1 LVGASGVGKSALTNC
16 LMDGEHQREGAVRA
30 SDDRGRHTT
39 THRELFVLP
48 SGALLIDTPG
58 LRELALW
65 SEESASP
72 RGFDDIETLVAR
84 CAFRDCHHETE
95 PGCAVLAAVEGGKLP
110 EDRLHSWRKLEAEQR
125 WLLART
131 NPDEARRQK
140 QRWRVLNKAQRHH
153 KKG

>member
-1 LVGASGVGKSALTNC
+1 VCCDGAPVTAV
-16 LMDGEHQREGAVRA
+16 GAVRR
-30 SDDRGRHTT
+30 SID
-39 THRELFVLP
+39 EVLAAARARLVRISP
-48 SGALLIDTPG
+48 AAAAAEQRRGALLIDTPG